1 MTTEIMRITRP
12 ITFSRVEKH
21 GLIVTGILVA
31 INAIVGSS
39 ELALGAGV
47 GGGLVLVN
55 FLAIRLVV
63 GALIGGAHSKGF
75 SVFVLMIKMAVLI
88 GLVISLFLLTKINI
102 YGFLI
107 GVAGG
112 VIYFFFESL
121 FGEKE
126 REHCLVYIIWVR
138 LIVSHIGSYFSGSL
152 FNLCW
157 L

>member
-1 MTTEIMRITRP
+1 MTTEIMKITSP
-12 ITFSRVEKH
+12 ITLGRVEKH

-31 INAIVGSS
+31 INALVGSR

-47 GGGLVLVN
+47 GGALAILN

-88 GLVISLFLLTKINI
+88 CLVISLFLLTKINI

-107 GVAGG
+107 GMVG
-112 VIYFFFESL
+112 VVIVII
-121 FGEKE
+121 GEALRGKKNGA
-126 REHCLVYIIWVR
+126 L
-138 LIVSHIGSYFSGSL
+138 
-152 FNLCW
+152 
-157 L
+157 